1 MKRENILSVKAFLW
15 FLIYLFDM
23 IDKYIQFF
31 FLKKKSKLEG
41 IGPEMLEEGIL

>member
-1 MKRENILSVKAFLW
+1 
-15 FLIYLFDM
+15 M

-31 FLKKKSKLEG
+31 KKKKSKLEG